1 MKRFLICALALSL
14 LTGCD
19 ETIPGAS
26 STSLGDQA
34 VTMATVPAGK
44 SAILLYRKKT
54 FAGSASY
61 QTVTVDG
68 VQVALVSVGSV
79 HQEVVVPGQRMVK
92 VETTPSVLNVG
103 LALALQKKPTMALNL
118 KSGESAYL
126 ELGADTLDASPT
138 IRRVDAATARAD
150 IAGFVTAK
158 PI

>member
-1 MKRFLICALALSL
+1 MKRFLIGALALSVIA
-14 LTGCD
+14 GCD
-19 ETIPGAS
+19 DTIPGAS
-26 STSLGDQA
+26 STSAGGQA
-34 VTMATVPAGK
+34 VAMASVPAGK
-44 SAILLYRKKT
+44 SVILLYRKKT

-79 HQEVVVPGQRMVK
+79 HQEVVAPGQRMVQ
-92 VETTPSVLNVG
+92 VETTPSMLNVG
-103 LALALQKKPTMALNL
+103 LALALQRKPTMAINL
-118 KSGESAYL
+118 KSGETAYL

-150 IAGFVTAK
+150 TAGFVAAK